1 MQEGIVKKVGRKMY
15 CAWNIRGSCLTQYN
29 PKYYFDVNIFQAGD
43 IHYCRSRGKTK
54 CCFTNEKCEE
64 SWKSIYDNVC
74 MDHWSKLALLFF
86 CVKLSSFSLKY
97 NQPLYSPEVT
107 RLL

>member
-15 CAWNIRGSCLTQYN
+15 CAWNIRGSFLTPLTTNQ
-29 PKYYFDVNIFQAGD
+29 NIFFVYAFFQAGD

-74 MDHWSKLALLFF
+74 IVD
-86 CVKLSSFSLKY
+86 VRY
-97 NQPLYSPEVT
+97 TQ
-107 RLL
+107 